1 MSFDSPPP
9 LYEEWAD
16 KGWMLIAKSIMN
28 RGNDNLI
35 DLNQNGSIFIGLKLK

>member
-35 DLNQNGSIFIGLKLK
+35 DLKSKRNNFYRP